1 MSVQWDFTLEHSSTS
16 SDRTALH
23 RKSLIVQD
31 CRNTGQ
37 RVLGRLAAFRRWCGS
52 SRSWVLFG
60 GLSVPAFRSRN
71 PRIERFFF
79 AGVVLAAACL
89 DLRPDSSSG
98 SEALQISEAWVPA
111 ASQVGID
118 VPLLMTIK
126 NGSDDADSLLRVRCP
141 IANFS
146 EKHTVDRGEGS
157 PAMRA
162 ISSIPVAPRTV
173 VVLKP
178 DQYHLMLVQTR
189 QPLVAGE
196 TFNCS
201 VVFQKAGTVETEV
214 HIKQL
219 P

>member
-1 MSVQWDFTLEHSSTS
+1 VQRDFTLGTFSDIAGSHGPSSKILNRLELLEH
-16 SDRTALH
+16 R
-23 RKSLIVQD
+23 
-31 CRNTGQ
+31 Q
-37 RVLGRLAAFRRWCGS
+37 RVLGRIAAFRRWFGS
-52 SRSWVLFG
+52 SRSTALFG

-71 PRIERFFF
+71 SRIERFFF
-79 AGVVLAAACL
+79 GGVLLAATCL
-89 DLRPDSSSG
+89 GLRPNSASG
-98 SEALQISEAWVPA
+98 SEAVQVFEAWVPA
-111 ASQVGID
+111 ASRVGID

-141 IANFS
+141 IANFA

-214 HIKQL
+214 HIKQS

>member
-1 MSVQWDFTLEHSSTS
+1 
-16 SDRTALH
+16 
-23 RKSLIVQD
+23 
-31 CRNTGQ
+31 
-37 RVLGRLAAFRRWCGS
+37 
-52 SRSWVLFG
+52 
-60 GLSVPAFRSRN
+60 VPAFRSRN
-71 PRIERFFF
+71 SRIERFFF
-79 AGVVLAAACL
+79 AGVVLAAVCL
-89 DLRPDSSSG
+89 DLRVDSASG

-111 ASQVGID
+111 ASKVGID